1 MATTTLD
8 EARARGSRRLAARLA
23 TSLGTTAANQLGYAG
38 VMNLTATQGQ
48 SRSDSLRS
56 VSGTLERATIWP
68 DRVPQP
74 ARRTFRGAFN
84 SAYLRIRQMT
94 EHLHERKPMATNT
107 LIGFAGVAL
116 TFAGVALT
124 ILALIGTC
132 VVAYGAWSRS
142 EGERAAYEHVT
153 SEQLRTLQS
162 AKDST
167 VVELAVLKQADA
179 TRDHTH
185 EVLGNK
191 IDEYRAYVQSLTIKM
206 TQAGVRD
213 IPSPPK

>member
-1 MATTTLD
+1 MTVDAISPTRRTTRGIADTHTSHVPQLRTRPSSFA
-8 EARARGSRRLAARLA
+8 EGRARL
-23 TSLGTTAANQLGYAG
+23 
-38 VMNLTATQGQ
+38 LT
-48 SRSDSLRS
+48 RI
-56 VSGTLERATIWP
+56 VSG
-68 DRVPQP
+68 V
-74 ARRTFRGAFN
+74 AR
-84 SAYLRIRQMT
+84 MT

-132 VVAYGAWSRS
+132 IVAYGAWSRS
-142 EGERAAYEHVT
+142 EGERTAYEHVT
-153 SEQLRTLQS
+153 SDQLRTLQS

-191 IDEYRAYVQSLTIKM
+191 IDEYRAYVQALTIKM